1 MITPYRRSA
10 PSTSRMRIATL
21 LVATL
26 LAGVVAVPARAQD
39 APPPQL
45 PPASPPPTAPSP
57 APQPVPPPTNAV
69 ALCNDASFV
78 VAPATPS
85 ACGSRGGVKLVLP
98 TYRAQPPADVAPGRV
113 PAPVAL
119 QAPATPSAP
128 PDGATMRCKDGTWF
142 SGTPDAARC
151 ASNGGLAVILPP
163 SNPPVPPAPPAP
175 ARP

>member
-1 MITPYRRSA
+1 MITPSRRSA
-10 PSTSRMRIATL
+10 PSASRGRIASM
-21 LVATL
+21 LVAAL
-26 LAGVVAVPARAQD
+26 IAGVAAVPARAQD

-45 PPASPPPTAPSP
+45 PPASPPPTAPRA
-57 APQPVPPPTNAV
+57 APQPIPPPADAV

-85 ACGSRGGVKLVLP
+85 ACGSRGGLKLVLP
-98 TYRAQPPADVAPGRV
+98 TYRAQTPADVAPGRT
-113 PAPVAL
+113 PMQAAL
-119 QAPATPSAP
+119 QAPVTPSAP
-128 PDGATMRCKDGTWF
+128 PEGATMRCKDGTWF

-163 SNPPVPPAPPAP
+163 ANPPVPPAPQPP